1 MGKKRAAAVS
11 VPFPAPASEPESDHF
26 SDYGFDPQLLH
37 FPSQVHL
44 ISSSSSQHYTT
55 ALHDC
60 NLHRPLPKGTKI
72 HACCAACWT
81 LVTFLHLVDV
91 RCGSSVPLSLRRSDR
106 GAGASATSSLRS

>member
-60 NLHRPLPKGTKI
+60 IDLFQKEQRSMPAVLHAGRWLRSCILLT
-72 HACCAACWT
+72 
-81 LVTFLHLVDV
+81 
-91 RCGSSVPLSLRRSDR
+91 CGVVPLFP
-106 GAGASATSSLRS
+106 SA